1 MVASLHLHLTQEEV
15 PLPMPGEALLAS
27 IHTAELNVGHLV
39 TVRFQ
44 ASSCQSLRCLQPPL
58 IKDN

>member
-1 MVASLHLHLTQEEV
+1 MLPIPPPLTQEEV

-44 ASSCQSLRCLQPPL
+44 ASSPQVVINS
-58 IKDN
+58 